1 MKKISLLLG
10 VLLSFYS
17 CKTEDKKLEKS
28 NSELNMDATDTKEGK
43 PDGFYHY
50 SIWYAFVNRVFE
62 GDITAETLKTK
73 GDIGLGSYN
82 ALDGELIMLDGVLY
96 QATQDGNVQTPPDD
110 IKIAYANTTFFDMED
125 SFELLNIPN
134 YKTLRD
140 SINAHIPTKNIFY
153 AFKIHGDFKKMKCG
167 GLHKQEPPYET
178 GLDVLIPNRPVFERE
193 NFSGTMVG
201 FFCPEYIGNIN
212 VAAYHLHF
220 VSDDKQFAGHVME
233 FEATDLT
240 VEVDYIYEYTFALPQ
255 TEAYLKG
262 NFEKEFQ
269 YKKK

>member
-1 MKKISLLLG
+1 MKSITLVIIAL
-10 VLLSFYS
+10 VLIS
-17 CKTEDKKLEKS
+17 CKNNQENVSTDIAPSPAESITTEVKS
-28 NSELNMDATDTKEGK
+28 
-43 PDGFYHY
+43 DGFYHY
-50 SIWYAFVNRVFE
+50 SIWYAFVNRIFE
-62 GDITAETLKTK
+62 GDITAQTLKTK

-96 QATQDGNVQTPPDD
+96 QATQDGKVHVPQDD
-110 IKIAYANTTFFDMED
+110 IKIAYANTTFFDAEH
-125 SFELLNIPN
+125 SFNLNAVPN

-140 SINAHIPTKNIFY
+140 SINNRLPTRNIFY
-153 AFKIHGDFKKMKCG
+153 AFKIHGNFKKMTCG
-167 GLHKQEPPYET
+167 GLHKQVPPYET

-201 FFCPEYIGNIN
+201 FFCPDFIGNIN

-233 FEATDLT
+233 LEATDLK
-240 VEVDYIYEYTFALPQ
+240 VELDYIYEYTFALPQ
-255 TEAYLKG
+255 TDAYLEG

-269 YKKK
+269 YDKK